1 MGEEKV
7 EELSAE
13 IGGQKL
19 SLKSVA
25 LNTVITIL
33 ILLGVGYTAFSMNQH
48 QTEAK
53 ESSHAFVSAIKEQT
67 SAMKEGTS
75 ATREQTCLLKFDQKD
90 RPGNA
95 EFCKQITR

>member
-1 MGEEKV
+1 MGDERV

-25 LNTVITIL
+25 LNTLATVATL
-33 ILLGVGYTAFSMNQH
+33 IGVAVLIVLATQH

-53 ESSHAFVSAIKEQT
+53 DQSNAFVAAIKEQT
-67 SAMKEGTS
+67 TAMKEQT
-75 ATREQTCLLKFDQKD
+75 AVAREQNCLMRFETKD
-90 RPGNA
+90 RAERA
-95 EFCKQITR
+95 EFCKQIVR